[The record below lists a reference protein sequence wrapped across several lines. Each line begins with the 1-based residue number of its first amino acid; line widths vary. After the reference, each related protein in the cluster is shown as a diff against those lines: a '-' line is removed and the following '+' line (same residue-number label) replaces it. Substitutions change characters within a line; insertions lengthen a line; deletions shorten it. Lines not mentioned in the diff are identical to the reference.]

1 LKGLGPVPA
10 LAGRS
15 PSYLFRQLYDIQH
28 GTRAG
33 SWTTLMQPV
42 VAKLSE
48 EEMVAIVAYAAS
60 RAP

>member
-1 LKGLGPVPA
+1 MSPLS
-10 LAGRS
+10 GRS
-15 PSYLFRQLYDIQH
+15 PSYLFRQLYDIRH

-33 SWTTLMQPV
+33 SWTALMQPV
-42 VAKLSE
+42 VATLSE